1 MEFPVHESLKV
12 IKGKTIF
19 KTDDWWKAVVLCQG
33 YKGKEVSI
41 YLWKKKGDSWKRQQ
55 KYTIRRKEDWEADK
69 KSMDELVQELE

>member
-12 IKGKTIF
+12 IRGTTIF
-19 KTDDWWKAVVLCQG
+19 KTDDWWKAIILAEG

-55 KYTIRRKEDWEADK
+55 KYTVRRKKDWEFDK
-69 KSMDELVQELE
+69 KFMNEFVKELE